1 MELTRKKESITR
13 LYENGEVSN
22 NTTNDIQ
29 YIVLDGD
36 AYVGTASIM
45 PTGFTMTVGMK
56 APIEDIESMLRS
68 ILSSIPKEG
77 GVK

>member
-1 MELTRKKESITR
+1 MELIRKKESITR

-36 AYVGTASIM
+36 AYVGTA
-45 PTGFTMTVGMK
+45 
-56 APIEDIESMLRS
+56 
-68 ILSSIPKEG
+68 LSLIHI
-77 GVK
+77 

>member
-1 MELTRKKESITR
+1 MELIKKKESITR
-13 LYENGEVSN
+13 LYEDGEVSN

-36 AYVGTASIM
+36 SYVGTASIM

-56 APIEDIESMLRS
+56 APVEDIE
-68 ILSSIPKEG
+68 LSLIHI
-77 GVK
+77 

>member
-1 MELTRKKESITR
+1 MELIRKKESITR
-13 LYENGEVSN
+13 VYENGEAN
-22 NTTNDIQ
+22 NTVNDIQ

-77 GVK
+77 GAK